1 MTRSL
6 ITGATTITRFADR
19 PSDAFS
25 PRAAA
30 LYSMNRYVALYAA
43 YSRSFR
49 APTLN
54 ELYRGFRVG
63 NVLTQANENL
73 IAETAD
79 TIEGG
84 VRLNTLDWRN
94 VIRANIFTT
103 AVSDPIVSVTLTSTP
118 TLITRQRRNV
128 GETRST
134 GVEIDGE
141 FNPTRRFGISVSYL
155 FVDARVSEFRES
167 PALVGR
173 SLPQVA
179 RHQLNIRLRYH
190 ATERWF
196 FGVQT
201 RASSGQFEDDLNIL
215 RLRPY
220 VVADASSTVRVRK
233 GIEVFA
239 AAENIF
245 NSRYDIGLTPSRT
258 IAAPFAIRAGLRL
271 RFFE

>member
-1 MTRSL
+1 
-6 ITGATTITRFADR
+6 
-19 PSDAFS
+19 
-25 PRAAA
+25 
-30 LYSMNRYVALYAA
+30 MNRYVALYAA

-141 FNPTRRFGISVSYL
+141 FNPTRRFGISASYL

-167 PALVGR
+167 PPLVGR

-179 RHQLNIRLRYH
+179 RHQLNIRLRYQ